1 MSHFSLNL
9 SPDGDLVYQGEMLQ
23 DKTAIVRYGQ
33 TDRLI
38 IVLLGRIYY
47 QSDLEKRFNLRA
59 DITLDLIAE
68 LYLKCGEKA
77 LAHLEGEFALVIGDR
92 QEKRL
97 ILCRDPMGNYP
108 LYWRENSSG
117 IIVSSRLKTL
127 VAGEE
132 NRLNDH
138 YLAQYL
144 SYSFAFTELPKTET
158 IYPHCYR
165 LLPGQILQLQ
175 TGKKTHL
182 LFQQNLLDNLIP
194 ISDITPQEAG
204 EKFRA
209 LLSQAI
215 EERCQFGKTG
225 AHLSGGMDS
234 SGVVCLASQKYALTT
249 LSLVY
254 TLKTLAQE
262 TDYIQLILDQCP
274 DLNSVFVDGDRL
286 VDFQWF
292 DQPLP
297 DHDEPYAG
305 LFHLAIER
313 VLAQKAA
320 DLGLNMVLTG
330 SGAEIVAEA
339 NHYGLADQL
348 RQGDWQGVLQK
359 SQQWA
364 IASNQNRWTIL
375 SEYAFKPLLPSW
387 LRFSPSTV
395 FHQGVGRWPNLGSYE
410 IAPWIN
416 AQFRQD
422 QHLWS
427 INRGLINQLS
437 IAPIEQSLD
446 KLALSCL
453 AGVWANWSL
462 NNPLGIHIA
471 QPFLDPR
478 LIQFCLALPDSIRDQ
493 PGIKKPLM
501 QSAFADILPTKI
513 LHRKY
518 KANFNEPYW
527 KGLNQNLDGLKQ
539 LVRQSP
545 FSQGD
550 SNSPIF
556 NSEILIDCLEKHAVG
571 IGDIS
576 SGSHLCRALALM
588 AWNDK
593 ARSGA

>member
-1 MSHFSLNL
+1 MSHFSLSL

-23 DKTAIVRYGQ
+23 DKTAIVRHGQ

-38 IVLLGRIYY
+38 LVLLGRIYY
-47 QSDLEKRFNLRA
+47 QSDLKKRFNLCE
-59 DITLDLIAE
+59 DITLNLIAE
-68 LYLKCGEKA
+68 LYLTCGEQG

-92 QEKRL
+92 QENKL

-117 IIVSSRLKTL
+117 ITVSSCLKTL
-127 VAGEE
+127 VVGEE
-132 NRLNDH
+132 VSLNNG

-144 SYSFAFTELPKTET
+144 SYSFAFTELPKVET
-158 IYPHCYR
+158 IYCHCYR
-165 LLPGQILQLQ
+165 LLPGHILQLQ
-175 TGKKTHL
+175 TGKKPKL
-182 LFQQNLLDNLIP
+182 LFQNNLLENLKLIT
-194 ISDITPQEAG
+194 DITPQEAG

-215 EERCQFGKTG
+215 EERCQFGEIG

-234 SGVVCLASQKYALTT
+234 SAVVCLANQKQHLTT

-254 TLKTLAQE
+254 TLKTLVQE

-274 DLNSVFVDGDRL
+274 DLKSVLVEGDRL

-292 DQPLP
+292 DQPMP
-297 DHDEPYAG
+297 DHDEPYVG

-320 DLGLNMVLTG
+320 ALGLNTVLTG

-348 RQGDWQGVLQK
+348 RQGDWQGVLQI

-387 LRFSPSTV
+387 LRFSLPTV
-395 FHQGVGRWPNLGSYE
+395 FHQGVGRWPHLGSYE

-416 AQFRQD
+416 PRFRQN

-427 INRGLINQLS
+427 INRGLINQLK

-478 LIQFCLALPDSIRDQ
+478 LIQFCLALSPSIRDQ
-493 PGIKKPLM
+493 PGIKKPLI
-501 QSAFADILPTKI
+501 QNAFADMLPTKI
-513 LHRKY
+513 LRRKY

-527 KGLNQNLDGLKQ
+527 KGLNQNLDALKQ
-539 LVRQSP
+539 LVRRSP
-545 FSQGD
+545 FSD
-550 SNSPIF
+550 IEFNYPIF
-556 NSEILIDCLEKHAVG
+556 NATILIDCLEKHAVG
-571 IGDIS
+571 IGDIG

-588 AWNDK
+588 AWYDK
-593 ARSGA
+593 AR